1 MKIKIMSL
9 STVLLSMALAGCGGS
24 DSSSSNSAAVS
35 LASNTNGV
43 IFSEVGSGVTT
54 EKSYTLS
61 LQANNIAGIGTST
74 TYHIELSGLSSP
86 FQVVNNTCA
95 NGIEAGKSC
104 AFSIRYTPA
113 SSEDY
118 HKKSTLYINLSDQN
132 GKSVYATSTNVDGEK
147 APSIYIFGDSLSD
160 GGYQDLLYKIYSDQW
175 PKIPNTNT
183 PKAPTFTT
191 PGGMPWSEALA
202 TYLGEAIQVNN
213 TNPVPSTMTSTKE
226 KKGNNY
232 AAGGATTTCTGITST
247 NPLNGE
253 LIYSPPPIGPS
264 RSGEKCQDANIESY
278 NQIDNYLSGHNHVAD
293 SSAIYIL
300 WGGANNILK
309 AQGSP
314 NTLPEVAINA
324 AKDIAYDVE
333 YLYQKGARKF
343 IILNLP
349 NLGLT
354 PSATENGK
362 NPENKALS
370 SIAELY
376 NTTLQSALGALK
388 LSGLSYQYIDT
399 YTLLSNI
406 VADKSITS
414 FGKEYTFTNVTSAAC
429 AKLTD
434 SAINCIPETSKLTGY
449 VFEDGVHPT
458 TTVHQIIRNYVYQA
472 IENLYTPQ

>member
-24 DSSSSNSAAVS
+24 DASSSNSAAVS
-35 LASNTNGV
+35 LTSNTDGV
-43 IFSEVGSGVTT
+43 IFSEVGSGVST

-95 NGIEAGKSC
+95 SGIEAGKSC
-104 AFSIRYTPA
+104 TFSVRYTPA

-118 HKKSTLYINLSDQN
+118 HKKSALYINLSDQN
-132 GKSVYATSTNVDGEK
+132 GKSVYTTSTNVDGEK

-160 GGYQDLLYKIYSDQW
+160 GGYQDLLQGQAGW

-191 PGGMPWSEALA
+191 PGGVPWSEALA
-202 TYLGEAIQVNN
+202 IYLGEAIQVNN
-213 TNPVPSTMTSTKE
+213 TNPVLGTVTSSKE
-226 KKGNNY
+226 GIGNNY
-232 AAGGATTTCTGITST
+232 AAGGATTTCTGITSS
-247 NPLNGE
+247 LNGK

-264 RSGEKCQDANIESY
+264 RSGEKCQDANIENY
-278 NQIDNYLSGHNHVAD
+278 NQIDTYLSGHNHVAD
-293 SSAIYIL
+293 SNAIYIL

-309 AQGSP
+309 AKSAP

-354 PSATENGK
+354 PSATENGQQ
-362 NPENKALS
+362 PENKALS

-376 NTTLQSALGALK
+376 NTTLQSVLGALK

-434 SAINCIPETSKLTGY
+434 SAINCIPETNKLTGY

-458 TTVHQIIRNYVYQA
+458 ATVHQVIRNYVYQA